1 MKTQFQGKCK
11 QNSSF
16 ESRLTSDACRTD
28 ELTQVFLHLYQECD
42 IPDFQF
48 QDRCESLTELNR
60 T

>member
-28 ELTQVFLHLYQECD
+28 ILTQDFLHLYQECG
-42 IPDFQF
+42 IPDLQS
-48 QDRCESLTELNR
+48 QDICESVTELNR